1 MYKIRPE
8 DLYTPEEYERARD
21 KEYRDVI
28 SLERGRRL
36 VTKTFSFLFEHPKI
50 VVNQRNEMI
59 YLEKIH
65 DQEEVRDL
73 ISIYSEIL
81 PGKNELSVTMFIEFP
96 DEKTMISSMPKLAG
110 IEKMVYLTFDDHS
123 IKAIPEEGR
132 STETLESTLQYLKF
146 KFSEAE
152 KQAFLKSRNAF
163 IETRHP
169 LYSESA
175 RISEELLKDLRSEIN
190 ESPE

>member
-1 MYKIRPE
+1 MYNIKPE
-8 DLYTPEEYERARD
+8 DLHTPDEYEPIRD
-21 KEYRDVI
+21 EEYRDVI

-50 VVNQRNEMI
+50 VVNQINEMI
-59 YLEKIH
+59 YLEKIY
-65 DQEEVRDL
+65 DQAEVRDL

-81 PGKNELSVTMFIEFP
+81 PGKNEFSVTMFIEFP

-132 STETLESTLQYLKF
+132 STDTLESTLQYLKF
-146 KFSEAE
+146 RFSEAE
-152 KQAFLKSRNAF
+152 KQLFLKCRNAF

-169 LYSESA
+169 IYSESA
-175 RISEELLKDLRSEIN
+175 RIDEELLKELKSEIN
-190 ESPE
+190 Q

>member
-1 MYKIRPE
+1 MYKIK
-8 DLYTPEEYERARD
+8 PEELYNPDEYEKIRD
-21 KEYRDVI
+21 REYKDVI
-28 SLERGRRL
+28 ELKRGRRL

-50 VVNQRNEMI
+50 VVNQINEMI
-59 YLEKIH
+59 YLEKIY
-65 DQEEVRDL
+65 DKEEISDL
-73 ISIYSEIL
+73 ISIYSQIL

-123 IKAIPEEGR
+123 IRAIPEEGR

-146 KFSEAE
+146 RFSETE

-169 LYSESA
+169 LYPESA
-175 RISEELLKDLRSEIN
+175 RIDEELLKEIKTEIN
-190 ESPE
+190 Q

>member
-50 VVNQRNEMI
+50 VVNQINEMI

-123 IKAIPEEGR
+123 IRAIPEEGR

>member
-1 MYKIRPE
+1 MYKIKPE
-8 DLYTPEEYERARD
+8 DLHTPDQYEHIRD
-21 KEYRDVI
+21 DEYRDVI
-28 SLERGRRL
+28 SLERRRRL

-50 VVNQRNEMI
+50 VVNQINEMI

-65 DQEEVRDL
+65 DQEEVNDL

-81 PGKNELSVTMFIEFP
+81 PGKNEFSVTMFIEFP

-123 IKAIPEEGR
+123 VKAIPEEGR

-146 KFSEAE
+146 RFSESE
-152 KQAFLKSRNAF
+152 KEAFLKSRNAF

-175 RISEELLKDLRSEIN
+175 RISEELLKELKSEIN
-190 ESPE
+190 QYS